1 MLLASVLRQRFAEL
15 TLGDLREILTSPLGR
30 GIDSLKIAD
39 LSQGVV
45 TEPAPA
51 KRKKQSKAAPKSPAP
66 AEPKRGPGRPPKA
79 APAAKKA
86 GKKPVKQASKRQRVT
101 SRDFVIAV
109 YDTLKGVGA
118 PQTSGELRTKL
129 GGSSSTVYRAV
140 TELIKAGKVRT
151 EGKPARYSV
160 IEGSSPPP
168 PVSAAPVAPAP
179 VEPAAN
185 PPSKRSKK
193 EEVSARTLEG
203 RAQYHSTVLGV
214 LKSVA
219 DWIGASQLR
228 AQVGGSDNQIRIAL
242 HRLME
247 SGQVARRG
255 ERNSTEYRFTGK

>member
-30 GIDSLKIAD
+30 GLDGLKIAD

-45 TEPAPA
+45 AEPVAA
-51 KRKKQSKAAPKSPAP
+51 KRKKQSKAAPKAAPAP
-66 AEPKRGPGRPPKA
+66 AEAKRGPGRPPKA
-79 APAAKKA
+79 APAKKA
-86 GKKPVKQASKRQRVT
+86 ATKKPNKKAAKRQRVT

-109 YDTLKGVGA
+109 FDALKAVGA
-118 PQTSGELRTKL
+118 PQTSGELRAKL

-151 EGKPARYSV
+151 DGKPARYSV
-160 IEGSSPPP
+160 IEGSTPPP
-168 PVSAAPVAPAP
+168 AASGSAAPAP
-179 VEPAAN
+179 VEPAAS
-185 PPSKRSKK
+185 PPKRTKK

-203 RAQYHSTVLGV
+203 RAQYHSTVLGI

-247 SGQVARRG
+247 SGQVSRRG